1 MGVVLFSLP
10 LWGGAQSPTSL
21 SISGAA
27 VNGVRA
33 FDGRGVVLA
42 VKPDS
47 GQVVIRHEAIT
58 NYMAAMTMP
67 FKVKDTNAL
76 SGLGRGDQ
84 VSFQLH
90 VTDTESW
97 VDHLAKTGTSIQLPP
112 ESAPAQTSTNASEKW
127 LLDYKFTNEL
137 GQAVS
142 IHDFRGQA
150 LAITFF
156 YTRCPLPDFCPR
168 LSKNFQEAMQKLEAM
183 TNAPANWHFLS
194 ISFDPRSDTPEVLRN
209 YGEGYHYEPKH
220 WSFLTGPPDKVA
232 ELAHASGVEYEV
244 DGSTINHNFRTYI
257 LAPDGHVQMIFPTSG
272 DLSEQIVA
280 QILQALTSKNG
291 K

>member
-1 MGVVLFSLP
+1 MPGT
-10 LWGGAQSPTSL
+10 A
-21 SISGAA
+21 I
-27 VNGVRA
+27 NGVRT
-33 FDGRGVVLA
+33 FDGRGVVLT
-42 VKPDS
+42 VKPDRA
-47 GQVVIRHEAIT
+47 QVIIRHEAIT

-67 FKVKDTNAL
+67 FNIKDTNEL
-76 SGLGRGDQ
+76 SGLERGDE
-84 VSFQLH
+84 VKFQLH

-97 VDHLAKTGTSIQLPP
+97 VDRFKKTGAIIQLPP
-112 ESAPAQTSTNASEKW
+112 ESTSAPASTNTSEKW

-168 LSKNFQEAMQKLEAM
+168 LSKNFQEAMLKLEAL
-183 TNAPANWHFLS
+183 TNAPANWHFIS
-194 ISFDPRSDTPEVLRN
+194 ISFDPRSDTPEVLKN
-209 YGEGYHYEPKH
+209 YGDSYHYDPRH
-220 WSFLTGPPDKVA
+220 WSFLTGPPDKIA
-232 ELAHASGVEYEV
+232 ELAHAAGVEYEV

-257 LAPDGHVQMIFPTSG
+257 IGPDGRLQMVFPTSG
-272 DLSEQIVA
+272 DLSEQIA
-280 QILQALTSKNG
+280 SQILQALTSKSG